1 MTPPPRAIDAGTAW
15 PVHDVAA
22 TRAIERQA
30 LQLVPPH
37 TLMQRA
43 GQAVA
48 RLALA
53 VAPGARTIW
62 IAAGPGNNG
71 GDGLEAAACLQ
82 AMGKSPIV
90 TWMGDPARASSDTT
104 AAWQRARDAG
114 VVFAPEPPADPDLC
128 VDALLGIGA
137 GRAPE
142 GRMADWIDAMG
153 RSGAP
158 VLAVDV
164 PTGLDADTGDAP
176 GPHVRANHTLSL
188 LTLKP
193 GLFTAMGR
201 DAAGRVWLDD
211 LQVPEPA
218 RHGVDAIATLG
229 GRPAARPRLQAS
241 HKGSQGDVAVIGGAP
256 GMAGAALLAA
266 TAALHYGAG
275 RVYLAALGPEGAAAA
290 LASQPELMLRDWRT
304 IDLRGMAVVCG
315 CGGGDAVRAALPAA
329 VSTAARLVL
338 DADALNALAT
348 DAQLQTLVR
357 QRALRGAPTVLTPHP
372 LEAARLVG
380 SDSRAVQRD
389 RFSVVRQLAAD
400 YQCTVVLKGSGS
412 LIASPGLPVHINA
425 SGHPRLATAG
435 TGDVLAGALG
445 AALAAGLPPHE
456 AAIEAVFQ
464 HGWCADHWPAG
475 DTLVAG
481 ALARR
486 LHPPED
492 LPAPR

>member
-1 MTPPPRAIDAGTAW
+1 MDFPLGTDFVARNEQFQGLVKMIGQVAIDAGTAW

-114 VVFAPEPPADPDLC
+114 VVFAPKPPADPDLC

-201 DAAGRVWLDD
+201 DAAF
-211 LQVPEPA
+211 
-218 RHGVDAIATLG
+218 
-229 GRPAARPRLQAS
+229 
-241 HKGSQGDVAVIGGAP
+241 
-256 GMAGAALLAA
+256 
-266 TAALHYGAG
+266 
-275 RVYLAALGPEGAAAA
+275 
-290 LASQPELMLRDWRT
+290 
-304 IDLRGMAVVCG
+304 
-315 CGGGDAVRAALPAA
+315 
-329 VSTAARLVL
+329 RLVL
-338 DADALNALAT
+338 
-348 DAQLQTLVR
+348 
-357 QRALRGAPTVLTPHP
+357 
-372 LEAARLVG
+372 
-380 SDSRAVQRD
+380 
-389 RFSVVRQLAAD
+389 
-400 YQCTVVLKGSGS
+400 C
-412 LIASPGLPVHINA
+412 IAS
-425 SGHPRLATAG
+425 
-435 TGDVLAGALG
+435 
-445 AALAAGLPPHE
+445 
-456 AAIEAVFQ
+456 
-464 HGWCADHWPAG
+464 
-475 DTLVAG
+475 
-481 ALARR
+481 
-486 LHPPED
+486 
-492 LPAPR
+492 